1 MDKSSKKQF
10 DSVHLYLDI
19 VAKVLADEG
28 HTMQDVVKAIRT
40 AEILPTKNALKEV
53 VWKPLLLIIAGINS
67 TTKQTSDNTQQVYE
81 AMNKWLGQEFQIHVP
96 FPSQQSKSLE
106 QYAEQIRIQKA
117 SKDF

>member
-10 DSVHLYLDI
+10 DSTHLLLKM
-19 VAKVLADEG
+19 VAKALDENG
-28 HTMQDVVKAIRT
+28 HTMQDVVKAIRK
-40 AEILPTKNALKEV
+40 AEIRPTKNAIKEV
-53 VWKPLLLIIAGINS
+53 VWKPLLLIIAGIDS

-117 SKDF
+117 IKDF